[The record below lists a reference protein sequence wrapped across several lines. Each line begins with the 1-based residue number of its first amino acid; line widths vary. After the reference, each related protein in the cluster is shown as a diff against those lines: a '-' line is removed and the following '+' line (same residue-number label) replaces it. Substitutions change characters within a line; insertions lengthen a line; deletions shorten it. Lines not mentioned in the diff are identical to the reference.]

1 MILYLVVIYMRKE
14 ILNFINLFSNDKKV
28 LYSALVEKKDLI
40 LRNYYIE
47 LDFKSENIDGR
58 EVYPKIFALLDGGV
72 YFTPCKLE
80 NEKEDMLVSLT
91 SYLDLF
97 DKEHIPF
104 NKGCFY
110 VGLSF
115 KRIDDKV
122 YKELF
127 PNIYPK
133 FNEGEFKRTDDDL
146 INAYSNFMIGGN
158 GEYVL
163 LLPRDVLLNNVYPL
177 EIAFEILYKKDSI
190 TKSQFE
196 ALEEFSSRMG
206 IKLNE
211 VN

>member
-1 MILYLVVIYMRKE
+1 MKKE

-28 LYSALVEKKDLI
+28 IYSALVEKKDWI

-47 LDFKSENIDGR
+47 LDFKSENVDGR
-58 EVYPKIFALLDGGV
+58 EIYPKIFAILDGGV

-80 NEKEDMLVSLT
+80 DEKEDMLVSLT

-97 DKEHIPF
+97 EKEYIPF

-133 FNEGEFKRTDDDL
+133 FNEGEFKRTDDNL
-146 INAYSNFMIGGN
+146 INCAKRKLKNKNLDYIIAN
-158 GEYVL
+158 
-163 LLPRDVLLNNVYPL
+163 DVKTALNTN
-177 EIAFEILYKKDSI
+177 
-190 TKSQFE
+190 Q
-196 ALEEFSSRMG
+196 
-206 IKLNE
+206 NE
-211 VN
+211 VTIIEKSGKIIDIDLDTKENIARKILEVVCD